1 VRRLARQ
8 LRSWYDYSYFQV
20 SNEWPVL
27 LSVAGVILGAWT
39 ILPSSVG
46 IALGAVAFIVGLG
59 AFLRDVHDFRRRWGD
74 FEFTAIAAPFP
85 TATIPPPSAYPAPKY
100 LYVPNRGTALISD
113 LIDEIV
119 AGQPIQ
125 VQLDAEPYRL
135 PKKLKGTAPYVLREA
150 RRGRVLFNGEIIGM
164 HGDPIPPGPV
174 PPPPIRIHIARFFDA
189 QCSNEMC
196 NLQITHRSGE
206 QDYDPR
212 SELLVNANGQLR
224 TLAESTLA
232 DCIGISTIAFT
243 ADNELVLTRQTT
255 RNIASPR
262 LLAPSGSGSLDLRDL
277 RPADSGAG
285 YQPVQAL
292 QDIVR
297 HGMER
302 ELCEETGIR
311 PDEIVGTKVI
321 GFARWLER
329 GAKPE
334 FFGVT
339 ELSVTAAALGGQRR
353 LASDE
358 KLFTDGTFTLKVDLT
373 HVGRDLAAGNDLLSI
388 ASLPAR
394 IKDQGSLPLLLA
406 LRTAALRQASA
417 VR

>member
-8 LRSWYDYSYFQV
+8 LRSWYDYYYFLV
-20 SNEWPVL
+20 NNEWPIL

-39 ILPSSVG
+39 ILPSSIG
-46 IALGAVAFIVGLG
+46 IALGVVAFFVGLG
-59 AFLRDVHDFRRRWGD
+59 AFLRDVHEIRRRWAD
-74 FEFTAIAAPFP
+74 FEFNAIAAPFP
-85 TATIPPPSAYPAPKY
+85 IAVIPPPSAYPSSQY
-100 LYVPNRGTALISD
+100 LYVPNRGTALLSD
-113 LIDEIV
+113 PIDEV
-119 AGQPIQ
+119 VTGQ
-125 VQLDAEPYRL
+125 QLDARLDEEPYRL
-135 PKKLKGTAPYVLREA
+135 PKLLKSSAPYVLREA

-164 HGDPIPPGPV
+164 HGDPLPPGPT
-174 PPPPIRIHIARFFDA
+174 PPPPIKIHIARFFDA

-196 NLQITHRSGE
+196 NLQITHRSRNE
-206 QDYDPR
+206 DFDPR
-212 SELLVNANGQLR
+212 TELLVNANGQLN

-243 ADNELVLTRQTT
+243 TDNELVVTRQTS
-255 RNIASPR
+255 RNMASPR

-277 RPADSGAG
+277 SPASDGKG
-285 YQPVQAL
+285 FQPLQSL

-297 HGMER
+297 HGMQR

-339 ELSVTAAALGGQRR
+339 ELRVSAEDLRKQRR
-353 LASDE
+353 LTTDE
-358 KLFTDGTFTLKVDLT
+358 YIFTAGTFTLKT
-373 HVGRDLAAGNDLLSI
+373 DLAQIGGELADGTDLLSVV
-388 ASLPAR
+388 SLPQK
-394 IKDQGSLPLLLA
+394 IKDLGSLPLLIA
-406 LRTAALRQASA
+406 IRTAALRHVSS